1 MSDLFSGNEDF
12 EKVDAD
18 QDENVTSTS
27 MTGDMAEE
35 DRYTGSGAQN
45 DIDLLGDFAGG
56 EASNEANS
64 SEPLISFGSHTPIQE
79 SVSDFPPTLQPV
91 SEKQPETVMEKTP
104 TVQGE
109 GNLNRCMHAKC
120 CVLST
125 WQLFLNC

>member
-79 SVSDFPPTLQPV
+79 SVSDFPPHCNQSLRNNQRLLWKKLQL
-91 SEKQPETVMEKTP
+91 SKEKVI
-104 TVQGE
+104 
-109 GNLNRCMHAKC
+109 
-120 CVLST
+120 
-125 WQLFLNC
+125 

>member
-1 MSDLFSGNEDF
+1 MSDLFSGNEEF

-35 DRYTGSGAQN
+35 DRYSGSGAQN
-45 DIDLLGDFAGG
+45 DIDLLGDFAGS

-64 SEPLISFGSHTPIQE
+64 SEPLISLGTPIQE
-79 SVSDFPPTLQPV
+79 SVSEFPPTLQPV
-91 SEKQPETVMEKTP
+91 SQKQPETVTEKTP

-109 GNLNRCMHAKC
+109 GNLNRCCM
-120 CVLST
+120 
-125 WQLFLNC
+125 